1 MGQCMRQIL
10 SRSACMQE
18 VQERDIQQR
27 QNIADLVGVVDKLEG
42 EMKELKTRTA
52 KLESAKKAA
61 EQEAAEARKAN
72 RGLGVRK

>member
-1 MGQCMRQIL
+1 
-10 SRSACMQE
+10 MQE